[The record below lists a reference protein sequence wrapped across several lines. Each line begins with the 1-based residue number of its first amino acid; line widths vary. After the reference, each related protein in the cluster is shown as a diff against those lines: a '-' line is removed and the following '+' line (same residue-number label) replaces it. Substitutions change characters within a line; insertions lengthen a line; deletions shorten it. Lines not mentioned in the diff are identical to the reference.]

1 MMITTPQLKIQKLQK
16 SLILRLIQ
24 KHRHGHHGNIFRRRR
39 GVSRF
44 TYIFSISF
52 RGRLEPSGKLTN
64 FQPPPPPRF
73 PRGPI
78 FSTVKFHPSEG
89 RRRLY
94 LWHFTSPANCTQ
106 AKPYHMKGSRYTQ
119 YHITPIYI
127 YIYVYMYKPLG
138 TNQAPQIKTPNKFCF
153 LNPHLIH
160 LNVCDD

>member
-1 MMITTPQLKIQKLQK
+1 MMITTPQSKTQKLQK

-78 FSTVKFHPSEG
+78 FSTMKFHPSEG

-94 LWHFTSPANCTQ
+94 LWHFTSPANCTTKTISYEGFMIQ
-106 AKPYHMKGSRYTQ
+106 TISYNP
-119 YHITPIYI
+119 YI
-127 YIYVYMYKPLG
+127 YLYISHWIQ
-138 TNQAPQIKTPNKFCF
+138 TNF
-153 LNPHLIH
+153 L
-160 LNVCDD
+160 

>member
-1 MMITTPQLKIQKLQK
+1 MMITTPQLKTQKLQK

-106 AKPYHMKGSRYTQ
+106 AKPYHMKGSRYTAIS
-119 YHITPIYI
+119 YNPYI
-127 YIYVYMYKPLG
+127 YISHWVQ
-138 TNQAPQIKTPNKFCF
+138 TNF
-153 LNPHLIH
+153 L
-160 LNVCDD
+160 